1 MITIQAAELKENLF
15 ECLRK
20 IQEGET
26 IVIRHENQDV
36 AFLVPPVKPD
46 WRSRMKIQAKL
57 LVAPEE
63 IIKPAEDIWEE
74 YI

>member
-1 MITIQAAELKENLF
+1 MIIIQAAELKENLF

-20 IQEGET
+20 IEKGET
-26 IVIRHENQDV
+26 IVIRHNNQDV
-36 AFLVPPVKPD
+36 AFLVPPIKSD
-46 WRSRMKIQAKL
+46 WRSRMKTQAKL
-57 LVAPEE
+57 LVPPEE